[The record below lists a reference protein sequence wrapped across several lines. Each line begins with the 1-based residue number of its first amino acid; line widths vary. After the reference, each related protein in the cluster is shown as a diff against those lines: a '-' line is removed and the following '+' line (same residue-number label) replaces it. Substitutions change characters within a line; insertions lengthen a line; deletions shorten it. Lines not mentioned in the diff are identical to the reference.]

1 MSSSW
6 LLLSA
11 RVAVATY
18 HFADGPFRLLSEAL
32 RFARRAGIARA
43 REGGEMNAPLL
54 APTGDDPVF
63 DRRLT
68 EVRDEYEYAFRT
80 HVPVHG
86 QYYFLWTRDE
96 WVGIQSI
103 GRDGARGEITVSCQ
117 SAPDIFR
124 LLKWRPQ
131 SYRFR
136 RDFMMWGGS
145 HFVRMDDPTTSH
157 FGQLYLETGHPS
169 RGSLY
174 FGDPKTEHF
183 HLSALLAL
191 ERRVL
196 ALAGGPPVRLI
207 SQHSSHST
215 GSLQSRIDL
224 RGIQ

>member
-32 RFARRAGIARA
+32 RFARRAGIERA

-117 SAPDIFR
+117 SAPEIFR

-157 FGQLYLETGHPS
+157 FGSCTSRQGTLRAAACTSETRRPS
-169 RGSLY
+169 ISICLLCLRSKDGSW
-174 FGDPKTEHF
+174 
-183 HLSALLAL
+183 LSPA
-191 ERRVL
+191 V
-196 ALAGGPPVRLI
+196 
-207 SQHSSHST
+207 H
-215 GSLQSRIDL
+215 QS
-224 RGIQ
+224 G

>member
-1 MSSSW
+1 MSSSGS

-18 HFADGPFRLLSEAL
+18 HFADGPFRLLSDAL
-32 RFARRAGIARA
+32 RLARRAGIARA
-43 REGGEMNAPLL
+43 EEGMEMSAPLL
-54 APTGDDPVF
+54 APTDADPAF

-68 EVRDEYEYAFRT
+68 EMRDEYEYAYRT
-80 HVPVHG
+80 HVPVWG
-86 QYYFLWTRDE
+86 EYYMLSIRNE
-96 WVGIQSI
+96 WVGIRSLE
-103 GRDGARGEITVSCQ
+103 RDDARGEITVSAQ
-117 SAPDIFR
+117 SAPEIFR

-191 ERRVL
+191 EQRVL
-196 ALAGGPPVRLI
+196 ALAG
-207 SQHSSHST
+207 
-215 GSLQSRIDL
+215 SRTSAGDITAEHTA
-224 RGIQ
+224 